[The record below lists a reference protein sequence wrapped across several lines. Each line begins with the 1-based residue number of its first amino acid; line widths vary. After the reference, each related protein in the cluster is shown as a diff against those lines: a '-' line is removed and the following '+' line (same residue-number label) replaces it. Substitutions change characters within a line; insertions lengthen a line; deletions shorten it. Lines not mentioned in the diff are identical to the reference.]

1 MPTTIG
7 ATAAA
12 TSSASAEGTPPA
24 TPRPAASSRYDQY
37 EMEDSPRHS
46 RDSSSSL
53 LGGHERTASLD
64 STYSSRDEAGRL
76 LGPSS
81 SAAGA
86 AGGDLHIIQED
97 EDDDEE
103 AYDSQGGASSRRSG
117 NGSRAQ
123 PVDKRKLYEGDGN
136 DGDDGGLIRGGARR
150 LRSRS
155 FSKATA
161 GIRKVVM
168 ENRGLL
174 MIILS
179 QACFAAMNVMV
190 RPEAVNL

>member
-1 MPTTIG
+1 
-7 ATAAA
+7 
-12 TSSASAEGTPPA
+12 
-24 TPRPAASSRYDQY
+24 
-37 EMEDSPRHS
+37 
-46 RDSSSSL
+46 
-53 LGGHERTASLD
+53 
-64 STYSSRDEAGRL
+64 L